1 MKTDNNKSSYQDR
14 QSNIN
19 KGEELFENWMEKK
32 GYSYKKLGF
41 DEKTNNIE
49 GFWLM
54 HPLLRNLPD
63 YTHYD
68 QNNER
73 LVYFQVK
80 GTYSI
85 KLDDIL
91 NWYLFESLFCNEKT
105 DLRIV
110 FSFESGMQF
119 YTTKELKKE
128 LTDLT
133 IKEWHDSKQYVTI
146 KGLKYSVI

>member
-19 KGEELFENWMEKK
+19 KGEELFEKWMDER
-32 GYSYKKLGF
+32 GYSYNKLGF

-54 HPLLRNLPD
+54 HQLLRNLPD
-63 YTHYD
+63 YTWYD
-68 QNNER
+68 KNQDR

-80 GTYSI
+80 GTNKVKI
-85 KLDDIL
+85 DDII
-91 NWYLFESLFCNEKT
+91 NWESFETIFCNEKSV
-105 DLRIV
+105 LRIV

-119 YTTKELKKE
+119 FTIKQLKKE
-128 LTDLT
+128 LTNVT
-133 IKEWHDSKQYVTI
+133 IKEWHDGKQYVSI
-146 KGLKYSVI
+146 NGLQ